1 MSPLIRPV
9 ALAIAAI
16 LVAAGC
22 AAGAASVAPSAA
34 ASPAPSAALSTSST
48 APAASLSG
56 TLTIYSGREEE
67 LIAGFVDTFRA
78 ESGIEVQVKY
88 GSTSEL
94 AATIL
99 EEGDASPADLFLAQD
114 AGALGAIA
122 AEGRLIA
129 LPQATLERVESRFRS
144 DAGVWV
150 GVTGRAR
157 VAAYDTR
164 VLTEADLPSS
174 ILDFVDPKW
183 QGKIAW
189 APTNGSFQAFVTALR
204 ILRGDEAAKAW
215 LEGIQANEPKVF
227 ESNGAVVAAIAAG
240 EAQVG
245 FVNHYYVLRQI
256 AEQGDS
262 FPVRNFWFDGSDPGA
277 LVNVA
282 GIGILTTAPN
292 PTAAQ
297 AFLDAALSTEG
308 QTYFSTGESE
318 YPLVPEVPA
327 PSGLTPLDQ
336 LGSPDI
342 DLSDLSDLS
351 GTLQIMQEAG
361 VL

>member
-1 MSPLIRPV
+1 MHPSIRVPGLVLAALLITTGCG
-9 ALAIAAI
+9 
-16 LVAAGC
+16 AGTTLQ
-22 AAGAASVAPSAA
+22 APATDAPASGATSTDGGSAAPS
-34 ASPAPSAALSTSST
+34 P
-48 APAASLSG
+48 SLSG

-67 LIAGFVDTFRA
+67 LIAGFVDTFRT
-78 ESGIEVQVKY
+78 ESGIDVQVKY

-94 AATIL
+94 AAMIL

-129 LPQATLERVESRFRS
+129 LPQATLDRVEPRFRS

-183 QGKIAW
+183 RGKLAW

-204 ILRGDEAAKAW
+204 LLRGDEAAKAW
-215 LEGIQANEPKVF
+215 LEGIQANEPKVY
-227 ESNGAVVAAIAAG
+227 ESNGAIVAAIAAG

-256 AEQGDS
+256 AEQGES
-262 FPVRNFWFDGSDPGA
+262 FPVRNFWFDAADPGA

-318 YPLVPEVPA
+318 YPLVPEVAA

-351 GTLQIMQEAG
+351 GTLQLMQEAG

>member
-1 MSPLIRPV
+1 MYPSIRPI
-9 ALAIAAI
+9 ALAMAA
-16 LVAAGC
+16 LVVASGC
-22 AAGAASVAPSAA
+22 AAGAASVAPSAD
-34 ASPAPSAALSTSST
+34 PSTSSSTAPST

-67 LIAGFVDTFRA
+67 LVAGFVDTFGT

-129 LPQATLERVESRFRS
+129 LPQATLDRVEPRFRS

-164 VLTEADLPSS
+164 VLSETDLPSS

-183 QGKIAW
+183 RGKLAW

-215 LEGIQANEPKVF
+215 LEGIQANEPKVY

-256 AEQGDS
+256 AEQGES
-262 FPVRNFWFDGSDPGA
+262 FPVRNFWFDAADPGA

-318 YPLVPEVPA
+318 YPLVAEVPA